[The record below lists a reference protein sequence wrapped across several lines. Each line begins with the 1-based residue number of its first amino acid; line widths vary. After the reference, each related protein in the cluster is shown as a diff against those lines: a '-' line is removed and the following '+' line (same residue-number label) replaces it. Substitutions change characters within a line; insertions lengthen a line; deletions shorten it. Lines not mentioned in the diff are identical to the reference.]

1 MLSIYICMYE
11 RRKKI
16 SPFNVGMNI
25 LTLFERTADVLII
38 ADGQKSAFV
47 PLPRLAPSAVLTPSK
62 RIRGGASYVI
72 PIPLVLPVGS
82 LIYIHVLGR
91 SSFKGCRCRFP
102 V

>member
-1 MLSIYICMYE
+1 MYE

-47 PLPRLAPSAVLTPSK
+47 PLPRLAEALPEEHSA
-62 RIRGGASYVI
+62 
-72 PIPLVLPVGS
+72 
-82 LIYIHVLGR
+82 GR
-91 SSFKGCRCRFP
+91 
-102 V
+102 

>member
-82 LIYIHVLGR
+82 LIYIHDLGR